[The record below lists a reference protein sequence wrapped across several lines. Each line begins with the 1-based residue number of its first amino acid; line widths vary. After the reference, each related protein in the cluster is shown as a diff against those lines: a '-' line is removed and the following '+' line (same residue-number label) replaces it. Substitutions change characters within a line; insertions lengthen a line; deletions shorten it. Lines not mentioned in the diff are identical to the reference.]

1 MVHLISFCID
11 IRWNSTIKKPTEKMP
26 DITMCLGTGCPHKET
41 CYRFTAKP
49 SEYRQAY
56 FMEAPIK
63 EGKCDMYWG
72 ENQINI
78 WNQLKEIVK

>member
-1 MVHLISFCID
+1 
-11 IRWNSTIKKPTEKMP
+11 MP
-26 DITMCLGTGCPHKET
+26 DITMCPGTNCPHKET
-41 CYRFTAKP
+41 CYRYTATP
-49 SEYRQAY
+49 SEHRQAY

-63 EGKCDMYWG
+63 EEKCDMYWG